1 MYGFVHYEVS
11 VALNLDIDDLL
22 VGLIAEI
29 RESVKPNRP
38 SFLDNVE
45 SVSAEAEEEPS
56 DFKAAIRRY
65 SKRKREQMGGAV
77 EAKTN
82 KCTHFK
88 SNLIE
93 RFRNWRRSLP
103 RLQQ

>member
-45 SVSAEAEEEPS
+45 ASDESVSAEAEEEPS

-77 EAKTN
+77 E
-82 KCTHFK
+82 
-88 SNLIE
+88 
-93 RFRNWRRSLP
+93 
-103 RLQQ
+103 